1 MTSDCLPPRPDDI
14 RLPPSSGVMLSG
26 GQRARVA
33 LARAL
38 YAEPDS
44 LYLEDIFAAVD
55 QPTAATLW
63 GTLCEL
69 HAFGVTI
76 VLATNQARSGPLMA
90 PDDDD

>member
-1 MTSDCLPPRPDDI
+1 
-14 RLPPSSGVMLSG
+14 MLSG

>member
-1 MTSDCLPPRPDDI
+1 MASDCA

-55 QPTAATLW
+55 QPTAANLW

-76 VLATNQARSGPLMA
+76 VLATNQARSWPLMA
-90 PDDDD
+90 PDDD

>member
-1 MTSDCLPPRPDDI
+1 
-14 RLPPSSGVMLSG
+14 MLSG

-38 YAEPDS
+38 YAQPDS

-55 QPTAATLW
+55 QPTAAILW

-69 HAFGVTI
+69 HTLGVTI
-76 VLATNQARSGPLMA
+76 VLATNQARRWPLMIN
-90 PDDDD
+90 DCH

>member
-14 RLPPSSGVMLSG
+14 RSPPSSGVMLSG

-76 VLATNQARSGPLMA
+76 VLATNQARSWPLMA
-90 PDDDD
+90 PDDD

>member
-1 MTSDCLPPRPDDI
+1 MASDCA

-38 YAEPDS
+38 YAQPDS

-55 QPTAATLW
+55 QPTAAILW

-69 HAFGVTI
+69 HTLGVTI
-76 VLATNQARSGPLMA
+76 VLATNQAR
-90 PDDDD
+90 